1 VGQWQKERGFWETV
15 REKREMLKEPQR
27 TSQKM
32 RLEMTKQRDV
42 NQQVDELGE
51 TLRKMRR
58 KKG

>member
-1 VGQWQKERGFWETV
+1 
-15 REKREMLKEPQR
+15 MLKEPQR
-27 TSQKM
+27 TSHKM